1 MLDSLTINFYDFWP
15 RPATDSLLINQT
27 REKSSDT
34 LYIATSSEGFQ
45 AKGYYLPRAE
55 IRKIRTLNYEGYSL
69 IFCEIKGELG
79 PKPDWVSREFF
90 PHSYGW
96 LCLEKI

>member
-15 RPATDSLLINQT
+15 LPSTDSLFINQT
-27 REKSSDT
+27 WKKSSDT
-34 LYIATSSEGFQ
+34 LYIATTSEGFQ

-55 IRKIRTLNYEGYSL
+55 IRKIHNLNYEGYSL